1 MEQTRVRSPSS
12 PVVDVTANPS
22 FISSF
27 AVAPPGRLSK
37 SSTLAA
43 LMPSRVPA
51 PFARLG
57 AFLAGVAFLLAL
69 AFLGATLRAGL
80 ARLALGLAFGASA
93 TGTRA
98 V

>member
-1 MEQTRVRSPSS
+1 
-12 PVVDVTANPS
+12 
-22 FISSF
+22 
-27 AVAPPGRLSK
+27 
-37 SSTLAA
+37 
-43 LMPSRVPA
+43 
-51 PFARLG
+51 
-57 AFLAGVAFLLAL
+57 LLAL